1 MREKKSH
8 GVDPKKIHE
17 KGYSFTCPKCG
28 IAFSTKIDL
37 NNHNCDGDV
46 KTEKEPKKTPVPLHL
61 FKKPALKDELDMLK
75 SMREKKH

>member
-1 MREKKSH
+1 MESIPRRSTRRATRSR
-8 GVDPKKIHE
+8 VP
-17 KGYSFTCPKCG
+17 S
-28 IAFSTKIDL
+28 AVSTKIDL

-46 KTEKEPKKTPVPLHL
+46 KKEKEPKKTPVPLHL